1 MKIAFLIRALNVG
14 GAQSQLV
21 LLAQE
26 LRKRGHEVSVIAFYD
41 GIHKQALLTAGVA
54 VHLLH
59 KRGRWDVF
67 GSLWR
72 TVRFVRSESPD
83 VLHGYLAVCNLLTGV
98 VRVFSPQTRS
108 VWGVRTANL
117 KLEYYDWLA
126 RRLSYLETRLM
137 GLASLV
143 IVNSH
148 AGQRQLLAEGVA
160 EGKIAV
166 ISNGI
171 DTHYFQPDSRA
182 RAKTRAQWN
191 VTDDE
196 ILIGI
201 VGRLDPVKEHGV
213 FLIAAQ
219 QFSQICPQARFICVG
234 DSTQQGYRE
243 SLDQLAAALDIQQRV
258 IWTGA
263 QYDMLGVY
271 NALDILTNASS
282 SEGFSNVIGEA
293 MACGTPCVVTDVG
306 DSAFIVGSTNI
317 VIPPNDVA
325 ALVQG
330 WGKCLRQNRQEVASL
345 SRQRII
351 ESFNAQ
357 SLVAQTEAVLQA
369 II

>member
-1 MKIAFLIRALNVG
+1 
-14 GAQSQLV
+14 
-21 LLAQE
+21 
-26 LRKRGHEVSVIAFYD
+26 VIAFYD
-41 GIHKQALLTAGVA
+41 GIHKQSLRTAGVT

-67 GSLWR
+67 GFLWR
-72 TVRFVRSESPD
+72 LVLLVRSEAPD
-83 VLHGYLAVCNLLTGV
+83 VLQGYLATCNLLATV
-98 VRVFSPQTRS
+98 ACFFAPQTRC
-108 VWGVRTANL
+108 VWGIRTANL

-126 RRLSYLETRLM
+126 RGLGYLEMRLM
-137 GLASLV
+137 RWASLV
-143 IVNSH
+143 IVNSQ
-148 AGQRQLLAEGVA
+148 AGRGQLLAEGVA
-160 EGKIAV
+160 EEKIAV
-166 ISNGI
+166 IPNGI
-171 DTHYFQPDSRA
+171 DTDYFQPDSRA

-191 VTDDE
+191 VADDE

-201 VGRLDPVKEHGV
+201 VGRLDPIKEHGV
-213 FLIAAQ
+213 FLTAAR
-219 QFSQICPQARFICVG
+219 QFSQICPQARFVCVG
-234 DSTQQGYRE
+234 ESARQGYRE
-243 SLDQLAAALDIQQRV
+243 SLDQLAAALNLQQRV

-330 WGKCLRQNRQEVASL
+330 WEKCLRQNRQEVASL

-351 ESFNAQ
+351 ESFSAQ